1 MPAPSPARK
10 LYLLAERHRAP
21 RAQIVGAV
29 AERLARDLGVSV
41 PAAVEALHP
50 EQLSVACHSELDALF
65 ERHPLAGRDDPLAWA
80 VEALAGR
87 RAHRTTHHTPPALA
101 GLMLDLAGDV
111 IGTVYDPAGGTG
123 GLLLAAAEHHPG
135 AILLGQEI
143 DPVSHAAA
151 FINAE
156 LAGVEINL
164 GRPADTLIRPQHRA
178 LAADLV
184 LANPPWKRSTN
195 RAWVEHCVSALAA
208 DGRAVLLL
216 PASVCTDQ
224 QGCWTEYRANLVST
238 GLLRQVVALPRDQ
251 FRGTATPCVI
261 WVIERGI
268 PADGVLMV
276 DARNWEGGVLPAG
289 VLVSAEEIGGRG
301 WQLNPAT
308 YSGDTSAG
316 QVLRDVADVQPSPSG
331 EILGSRHWLPEGE
344 EGVAVVEARNL
355 DGLVIGEMRRVS
367 AEDAERL
374 AKYRVVPGDV
384 LIARRGRLNRVA
396 VVGEE
401 HAGVVYGTS
410 VIRVRPRDGV
420 DAATLLETLRSPQVQ
435 GWLAGRSTGA
445 TLPHVTA
452 AIVGGVPITGVEAVE
467 RAVKPTSQRGGVQLG

>member
-1 MPAPSPARK
+1 M
-10 LYLLAERHRAP
+10 
-21 RAQIVGAV
+21 
-29 AERLARDLGVSV
+29 
-41 PAAVEALHP
+41 
-50 EQLSVACHSELDALF
+50 
-65 ERHPLAGRDDPLAWA
+65 
-80 VEALAGR
+80 
-87 RAHRTTHHTPPALA
+87 
-101 GLMLDLAGDV
+101 
-111 IGTVYDPAGGTG
+111 
-123 GLLLAAAEHHPG
+123 
-135 AILLGQEI
+135 
-143 DPVSHAAA
+143 
-151 FINAE
+151 
-156 LAGVEINL
+156 
-164 GRPADTLIRPQHRA
+164 
-178 LAADLV
+178 